1 MPPGG
6 WQQQVTYPPGSADE
20 GNTPAIVALVL
31 GILGILGAFVTFG
44 VLGVL
49 LGVAAIVLGVNGR
62 RRVSQGRTSQHGGI
76 ATGGLVTGILAT
88 LIGVVILALLII
100 GIAFLSS
107 TGGDFQREIERRQRQ
122 LQER

>member
-6 WQQQVTYPPGSADE
+6 WQQQVAHPTGSLDE

-31 GILGILGAFVTFG
+31 GILGILGAFFTFG

-49 LGVAAIVLGVNGR
+49 LGVAAIVLGVTGR
-62 RRVSQGRTSQHGGI
+62 RKVTRGRTRQYGGI
-76 ATGGLVTGILAT
+76 AMGGLVTGIIAT
-88 LIGVVILALLII
+88 VLGVVILALLII

-107 TGGDFQREIERRQRQ
+107 NTDFQREIERQQRQ
-122 LQER
+122 LERP

>member
-6 WQQQVTYPPGSADE
+6 WQQQVGHPTGSAGE

-31 GILGILGAFVTFG
+31 GIVGILGAIPTAG

-49 LGVAAIVLGVNGR
+49 LGIAAIVLGVKGR
-62 RRVSQGRTSQHGGI
+62 RRVSRGRTRQHGGI
-76 ATGGLVTGILAT
+76 AMGGLITGIIAT
-88 LIGVVILALLII
+88 VIGAVILALLVI

-107 TGGDFQREIERRQRQ
+107 SPDIQREIERQQRQ
-122 LQER
+122 LQEP

>member
-6 WQQQVTYPPGSADE
+6 WQQQVGRPTGSADE

-31 GILGILGAFVTFG
+31 GIVGILGAFFTFG

-49 LGVAAIVLGVNGR
+49 LGIAAIVLGVKGR
-62 RRVSQGRTSQHGGI
+62 RRVSRGQTREHGGL
-76 ATGGLVTGILAT
+76 AMGGLVTGIIAT
-88 LIGVVILALLII
+88 VLGVVILAIVVI

-107 TGGDFQREIERRQRQ
+107 STDIQREIERQQRQ
-122 LQER
+122 LQEP